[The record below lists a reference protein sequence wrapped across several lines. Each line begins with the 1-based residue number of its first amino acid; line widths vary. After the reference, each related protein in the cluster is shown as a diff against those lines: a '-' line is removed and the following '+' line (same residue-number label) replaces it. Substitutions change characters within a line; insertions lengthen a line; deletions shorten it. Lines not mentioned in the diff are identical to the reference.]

1 MSDSTKDAEASEP
14 SSSGDDSGTDSAKKV
29 GRKRT
34 IDGNQLEPDDA
45 RKLEARRAY
54 NRQCA
59 AKGKT
64 SPRHCPTVDMHA
76 RLFC

>member
-1 MSDSTKDAEASEP
+1 MSDSAKYAKASEP
-14 SSSGDDSGTDSAKKV
+14 SSSEDDSGIDSAKNV
-29 GRKRT
+29 GRKRM
-34 IDGNQLEPDDA
+34 IDENQLEPDDA

-64 SPRHCPTVDMHA
+64 SPPIPDLGSYT
-76 RLFC
+76 